1 MFQNSALEDENEERI
16 LRDSKLLRI
25 PAQRRILIV
34 DDEPFNILGMQIT
47 MNQLRIKNLLKF
59 VDRAYNGLEA
69 LNKVK
74 DSYLQGSHIY
84 SLILTD
90 ISMPVMDG
98 FESSENI
105 RGFYHKH
112 NLPQPMII
120 ACTGHVEEE
129 YIKRAWNCE
138 IDEVIP
144 KPINAAC
151 LKEVIKQI
159 L

>member
-1 MFQNSALEDENEERI
+1 MIPDEKRI
-16 LRDSKLLRI
+16 LM
-25 PAQRRILIV
+25 V

-47 MNQLRIKNLLKF
+47 MNQLKIKGLSKN

-69 LNKVK
+69 LTKVREAYFK
-74 DSYLQGSHIY
+74 GSHLY
-84 SLILTD
+84 GLILTD

-98 FESSENI
+98 FEATEEI
-105 RGFYHKH
+105 REFHRK
-112 NLPQPMII
+112 NKLPQPMIV

-129 YIKRAWNCE
+129 YIKKAWACE

-144 KPINAAC
+144 KPITVAS
-151 LKEVIKQI
+151 LKQVFDQM